1 MPSLRLTLATYT
13 ELGKLAVVA
22 VRHTGVQQ
30 EDGTMLVPID
40 DQVHARLEAMRLPNE
55 SDDDLIQRVIQQAT
69 RRPLA

>member
-13 ELGKLAVVA
+13 EIAKLTLGPMQ
-22 VRHTGVQQ
+22 HTGVQQ
-30 EDGTMLVPID
+30 ADGTMLVPID
-40 DQVHARLEAMRLPNE
+40 EHVHERLQALRLPNE